1 MEGTRSPNQPPQ
13 APRHFREQSD
23 GAPQAD
29 DQPRPGDEVEI
40 RSIPLLEVHMTDE
53 PGGDPYNH
61 TGRFRRN
68 FR

>member
-1 MEGTRSPNQPPQ
+1 METNSEIAGSVPAAR
-13 APRHFREQSD
+13 RFRE
-23 GAPQAD
+23 AD
-29 DQPRPGDEVEI
+29 DLSDRPDDRSVEEVCL
-40 RSIPLLEVHMTDE
+40 RTGLPLEVNMTDE

>member
-1 MEGTRSPNQPPQ
+1 MEATRGIEPVRP
-13 APRHFREQSD
+13 ALRHFRD
-23 GAPQAD
+23 AD
-29 DQPRPGDEVEI
+29 DESGDGPVREI
-40 RSIPLLEVHMTDE
+40 EEICLKTNLPLEVNMTDE